1 MGWRRTGRA
10 LVPIACLALAC
21 LARVGAARADEVLV
35 AIDMNGQVVS
45 DGDLVDQE
53 GDRVIVPLELA
64 RRLRLRLPTSPSDR
78 ITLNDLAGVKVR
90 LDPLSQTLH
99 LDVDPKALE
108 RTEIG
113 GFLTDRPYDETTTTG
128 LFANYT
134 ALLQGGGGSLLATG
148 LFDLGLFAPAGT
160 LTTDFSASNVQGV
173 IRLQSHYGR
182 ELDGGDSLTI
192 GDGFLFPGAIG
203 QSFPYA
209 GIGLTSRTAATGGRA
224 STPVQSILGQAALP
238 STVDVY
244 VNNAL
249 QSRQTIDAGPF
260 AIQDLPTVTGQGEVR
275 VVVRDVLGREQ
286 VITRSFYG
294 STRLLA
300 PDAEEYGFEA
310 GALREN
316 YGVTSFDYAEPFAAG
331 TWRRGVT
338 GDLTTELHAEAS
350 GRRQV
355 LGGQNSLEVG
365 SFGVVHLG
373 GAVSQAH
380 GKSGDLLTAGID
392 SQFGKLTLGVSTDLA
407 GGHFTELGYNGD
419 RSQRESSAA
428 HASLDLGTKGS
439 IDFSLLRFRIEGQRV
454 NTTAALGYSV
464 SIGSRAFIEF
474 SVSDNVSTHDVGGL
488 LTISIPL
495 GGGATASVSTTRSGG
510 KLQTEL
516 QANSPIENDQGFGYD
531 GTIQRG
537 VSDRAEAGGS
547 YRNGFTDLTAHVGTF
562 NGAGVGQ
569 VTASGAVEWIGGQ
582 VYASRQ
588 TNGGFAL
595 VDTGEP
601 GVHVTLD
608 HQDQGVTDAEGYA
621 FVPRLRPGEINR
633 IEIDP
638 QDVPLDAV
646 LPETEHDVVPRTST
660 GYVVP
665 FPIHHQ
671 RSATATLVGADGK
684 PLPLSTPYRVRR
696 TGAGSIVGRDG
707 VIYLDDVAE
716 GDVVEAQP
724 SAPGGAAGHCS
735 VQIHLPATASAQYQL
750 GNLACR

>member
-1 MGWRRTGRA
+1 MGWRPTGRILLSIVW
-10 LVPIACLALAC
+10 LVVAYG
-21 LARVGAARADEVLV
+21 VHSGTARAEEILV

-53 GDRVIVPLELA
+53 GDRIVVPIDLA
-64 RRLRLRLPTSPSDR
+64 RRLRLRLPAKPGDRVTLSD
-78 ITLNDLAGVKVR
+78 LPGVRAR
-90 LDPLSQTLH
+90 LDPLSQTLY

-113 GFLTDRPYDETTTTG
+113 GFLTNQPYDETTTTG

-134 ALLQGGGGSLLATG
+134 ALLQGGSGSLLATG
-148 LFDLGLFAPAGT
+148 LFDLGLFSPNGT
-160 LTTDFSASNVQGV
+160 ITSDLSASNTQGI

-182 ELDGGDSLTI
+182 ELDGGDTLTI

-209 GIGLTSRTAATGGRA
+209 GVGLTSRTSANGGRA

-260 AIQDLPTVTGQGEVR
+260 AIQDLPTVTGQGDVR

-300 PDAEEYGFEA
+300 PDAEEYGFEM

-316 YGVTSFDYAEPFAAG
+316 YGVTNFDYAEPFAAG
-331 TWRRGVT
+331 TWRHGLSSDV
-338 GDLTTELHAEAS
+338 TTELHAEAS
-350 GRRQV
+350 EKRQV

-365 SFGVVHLG
+365 SFGVAHIG
-373 GAVSQAH
+373 GALSQSR
-380 GKSGDLLTAGID
+380 GREGQLLTAGLD
-392 SQFGKLTLGVSTDLA
+392 SQFGPLTLGVSTELA

-419 RSQRESSAA
+419 RTQRESSAA
-428 HASLDLGTKGS
+428 RASLDLGTKGS
-439 IDFSLLRFRIEGQRV
+439 IDLSVLRFRIEGQAL
-454 NTTAALGYSV
+454 NTTVAAGYSL

-474 SVSDNVSTHDVGGL
+474 SVSDNVSQHDVGGL

-516 QANSPIENDQGFGYD
+516 QANSPIQNDQGFGYD

-547 YRNGFTDLTAHVGTF
+547 YRNSFTDLTAHVGTF

-601 GVHVTLD
+601 GIHVTLD
-608 HQDQGVTDAEGYA
+608 HQDQGVTDADGYA
-621 FVPRLRPGEINR
+621 FVPRLRPGEVNR

-684 PLPLSTPYRVRR
+684 PLPLSTPYRIRR

-707 VIYLDDVAE
+707 VIYLDDVTE
-716 GDVVEAQP
+716 GDVIEAEP
-724 SAPGGAAGHCS
+724 PAANGAGARCS
-735 VQIHLPATASAQYQL
+735 VQIHLPASTSAQYQL
-750 GNLACR
+750 GDLACR